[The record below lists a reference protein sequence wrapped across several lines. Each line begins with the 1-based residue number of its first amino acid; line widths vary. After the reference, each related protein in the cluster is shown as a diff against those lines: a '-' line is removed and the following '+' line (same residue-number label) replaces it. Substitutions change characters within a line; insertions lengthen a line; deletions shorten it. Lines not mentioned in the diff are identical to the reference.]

1 MGMSWAID
9 TFAVFT
15 TQPSFVSMS
24 RRRIRWGKYDP
35 PEYKTQSKIIGDELL
50 DVLVT
55 EEEDELILVG
65 RSNGKT
71 RIDAFR
77 VSTSKIKGLMS
88 LGQDQGLPTGSRRY
102 NRATD
107 CCCLSE
113 REHRSVIMVATINP
127 RHRKGRLY
135 EKFLG

>member
-1 MGMSWAID
+1 MGVSWAID
-9 TFAVFT
+9 AFAVFAN
-15 TQPSFVSMS
+15 QPSFVSIS
-24 RRRIRWGKYDP
+24 RKKIRWGNYDLP
-35 PEYKTQSKIIGDELL
+35 GYKSQSKMIGDEPL

-55 EEEDELILVG
+55 EEDELILVG

-77 VSTSKIKGLMS
+77 VSTSKIKGLVS
-88 LGQDQGLPTGSRRY
+88 LGQGLPTGSHRY

-113 REHRSVIMVATINP
+113 RDDKLVIMVATINP
-127 RHRKGRLY
+127 RQRGGMLY
-135 EKFLG
+135 ERFLE

>member
-1 MGMSWAID
+1 MGVSWAID
-9 TFAVFT
+9 TFAVFAN
-15 TQPSFVSMS
+15 QPSFVSIS
-24 RRRIRWGKYDP
+24 KKKIRWGNYDL
-35 PEYKTQSKIIGDELL
+35 PEYKSQSKMISDELL

-77 VSTSKIKGLMS
+77 VSTSKIKGLVS
-88 LGQDQGLPTGSRRY
+88 LGQGLPTGSHRY
-102 NRATD
+102 NRDTD

-113 REHRSVIMVATINP
+113 RDDKLVIMVATINP
-127 RHRKGRLY
+127 RQRGGRLY
-135 EKFLG
+135 EKFLE